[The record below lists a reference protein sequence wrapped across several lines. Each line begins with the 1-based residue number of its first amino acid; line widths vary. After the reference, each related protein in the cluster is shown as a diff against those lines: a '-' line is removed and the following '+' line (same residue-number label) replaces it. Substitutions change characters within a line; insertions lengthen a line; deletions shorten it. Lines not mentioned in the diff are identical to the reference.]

1 MIKIA
6 LLEDYALFYSGIKPV
21 LIQQKDFKV
30 VCEARKIVK
39 FISLIK
45 ELKPDL
51 VIFDVVNCQN
61 EGLAQIKRIKRVLKK
76 AMILLVI
83 NKDLSDYF
91 EDYIAL
97 GVNGLIFSNAGGK
110 ELLQAV
116 ETLKNGEDYFPP
128 KVWLML
134 KDYLRKRKKDIKYI
148 EEEST
153 LTLREISILK
163 HFCKGYS
170 YKEIGARLNI
180 SPRTVESHKK
190 NISTKLNIRSTAEMV
205 EYAIQN
211 NLS

>member
-1 MIKIA
+1 MFKIA
-6 LLEDYALFYSGIKPV
+6 LLEDYALFCSGIKPV
-21 LIQQKDFKV
+21 LIQEKDFKV
-30 VCEARKIVK
+30 VSEARKIVK

-45 ELKPDL
+45 VSKPDL
-51 VIFDVVNCQN
+51 VIFDVVNSDN
-61 EGLAQIKRIKRVLKK
+61 EGILQLKRIKRVLKK
-76 AMILLVI
+76 ALILLVI

-97 GVNGLIFSNAGGK
+97 GVNGLIFSNADEI
-110 ELLQAV
+110 ELIQAV
-116 ETLKNGEDYFPP
+116 KTLRKGEDYFPP

-134 KDYLRKRKKDIKYI
+134 KDYLRKKKRDIKYA
-148 EEEST
+148 EEESI

-163 HFCKGYS
+163 LFCKGYS
-170 YKEIGARLNI
+170 YKEIGANLNI

-190 NISTKLNIRSTAEMV
+190 NISTKLNIRSTAQMV